1 MNISTAE
8 KLSGSSAK
16 TIRDYEQAG
25 LIHPQ
30 RQSNGYRTY
39 NDEDIATLCFIR
51 HAREVDFSLAQIA
64 ELLALR
70 DNPHRASYN
79 VKTLVGEHLNKL
91 TEKINYLNSMKNTL
105 EQWYNQCDGNEK
117 SECAII
123 NGLNRHDNQHLAKQH
138 KHHNS

>member
-1 MNISTAE
+1 MNIGAAE
-8 KLSGSSAK
+8 KLSGLSSK

-25 LIHPQ
+25 LIHPM
-30 RQSNGYRTY
+30 RQANGYRSY

-70 DNPHRASYN
+70 ENPHRASID
-79 VKTLVGEHLNKL
+79 VKTLVGEHIAKL
-91 TEKINYLNSMKNTL
+91 SEKINYLNSMKKTL
-105 EQWYNQCDGNEK
+105 QHWYEQCDGNES

-123 NGLNRHDNQHLAKQH
+123 NGLNRQDAVTQKSHDN
-138 KHHNS
+138 